1 MRKKILSVMLSIT
14 MMAGLVA
21 CGGGCPGA
29 GPHNNAAAAVPRP
42 LPPQLHPGQRRPKP
56 RQTAGR
62 QRAVRLLQKQQ
73 GITRSVS

>member
-21 CGGGCPGA
+21 CGGGSQAPA
-29 GPHNNAAAAVPRP
+29 TAAAS
-42 LPPQLHPGQRRPKP
+42 GT
-56 RQTAGR
+56 TAAEAAADSGA

-73 GITRSVS
+73 GITRLVS

>member
-21 CGGGCPGA
+21 CGGGSQEPA
-29 GPHNNAAAAVPRP
+29 
-42 LPPQLHPGQRRPKP
+42 
-56 RQTAGR
+56 AGR

-73 GITRSVS
+73 GITRLVS

>member
-21 CGGGCPGA
+21 CGGGSQAPA
-29 GPHNNAAAAVPRP
+29 TAAAS
-42 LPPQLHPGQRRPKP
+42 G
-56 RQTAGR
+56 TTGR

-73 GITRSVS
+73 GITRLVS

>member
-21 CGGGCPGA
+21 CGGGS
-29 GPHNNAAAAVPRP
+29 

>member
-21 CGGGCPGA
+21 C
-29 GPHNNAAAAVPRP
+29 AAVPRR